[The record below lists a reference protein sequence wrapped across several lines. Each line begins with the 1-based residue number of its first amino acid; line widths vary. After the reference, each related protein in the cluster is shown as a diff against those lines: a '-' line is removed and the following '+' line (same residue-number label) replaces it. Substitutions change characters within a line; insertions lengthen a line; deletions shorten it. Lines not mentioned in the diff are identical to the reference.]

1 LINNLSGKP
10 IDKDFNEVTQK
21 ALVFCLPNRGKD
33 LSGKLY
39 CLNVIYRLKLKDAPV
54 LFLHD
59 KKSPQA
65 NNGRE
70 WKEKLFRCA
79 APEFAKQAVGLIN
92 KGMGI
97 ICTNEALMSSA
108 NLSEKELLLDHKEII
123 LKTLNQLNLRLN
135 DYSFVG
141 GTMFWSHTKYYRPLF
156 ERIDI
161 MDLITHFESGNVL
174 DLEAASLT
182 HAWERLLSY
191 VITGQQLK
199 ITAL

>member
-1 LINNLSGKP
+1 
-10 IDKDFNEVTQK
+10 
-21 ALVFCLPNRGKD
+21 
-33 LSGKLY
+33 
-39 CLNVIYRLKLKDAPV
+39 
-54 LFLHD
+54 
-59 KKSPQA
+59 
-65 NNGRE
+65 
-70 WKEKLFRCA
+70 
-79 APEFAKQAVGLIN
+79 
-92 KGMGI
+92 
-97 ICTNEALMSSA
+97 MSSA